1 MSPTQTLLQ
10 HHLYE
15 IRKGVRQLVLL
26 TLPSEE
32 VPAVLARLELDS
44 VTHFLQ
50 PVGPAKANL
59 FFGRGLWVE
68 TARRIVS
75 RPLAQLSPEEDFI
88 LGTLLGYD
96 REQQCQR
103 FLIQSSRAA
112 AAFAIAAE

>member
-1 MSPTQTLLQ
+1 MSPNQTLLQ

-15 IRKGVRQLVLL
+15 IRKGVRQLVML

-32 VPAVLARLELDS
+32 VPAVLARLNLDS
-44 VTHFLQ
+44 IAYFLQ
-50 PVGPAKANL
+50 PVSAAKANL

-68 TARRIVS
+68 TARRIV
-75 RPLAQLSPEEDFI
+75 RKPLVQLSPEEDFI

-103 FLIQSSRAA
+103 FLIQSSRSV
-112 AAFAIAAE
+112 AFAVAAE